1 MHAVPPHRQRSFFG
15 QVWTRVSYTTCL
27 LASHGA
33 KRLPSALWRSHREWD
48 ETFDIAA
55 DTGTRVDDRD
65 YQVPFKLTANWTS

>member
-1 MHAVPPHRQRSFFG
+1 
-15 QVWTRVSYTTCL
+15 
-27 LASHGA
+27 
-33 KRLPSALWRSHREWD
+33 LPSALWRSHREWD